1 MPGFK
6 PFAIDGLYPVAD
18 GGEGMRRAIHDVFH
32 KVSDAIA
39 EGAKVIILSDRHSS
53 SELAP
58 IPSLLLASA
67 VHHHLIREKT
77 RTQVGLVVE
86 CGAAREVHHMAPLI
100 GYGVTP
106 INPDLAFETTDPL
119 IAQRVLPHPTQPH
132 TTHN

>member
-39 EGAKVIILSDRHSS
+39 GGAKVIILSARHSS

-67 VHHHLIREKT
+67 VHHHLLREKT
-77 RTQVGLVVE
+77 QIGRASCREQVCPYGSHSV
-86 CGAAREVHHMAPLI
+86 GA
-100 GYGVTP
+100 VT
-106 INPDLAFETTDPL
+106 L
-119 IAQRVLPHPTQPH
+119 
-132 TTHN
+132 